1 MRVDRPDLS
10 AVIEK
15 NETEGH
21 GSQITQLN
29 GSSAETLKFGAQDA

>member
-21 GSQITQLN
+21 DAHNTRLN